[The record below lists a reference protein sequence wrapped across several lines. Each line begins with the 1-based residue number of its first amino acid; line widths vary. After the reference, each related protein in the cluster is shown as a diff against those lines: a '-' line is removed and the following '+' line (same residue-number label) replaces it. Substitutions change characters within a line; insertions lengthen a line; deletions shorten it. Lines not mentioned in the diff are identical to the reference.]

1 MFFYIIFIRILSL
14 LQLDAV
20 PKIVTRER
28 KSLDIAKCLLG
39 VERYKIAPIG
49 KRCSDRMDW
58 KVLLLNMSKV

>member
-1 MFFYIIFIRILSL
+1 MQF
-14 LQLDAV
+14 

-49 KRCSDRMDW
+49 KHCSNRMDQ